1 MSDNSTCDKTRR
13 TLLGAG
19 LAAIPVVSAVGV
31 SLLAGAPKNAL
42 AADMVNPDSAQAK
55 ALSYASVST
64 KNGQTCSGCT
74 LFQGDAGAKSGSC
87 PLFAG
92 EMVAAG
98 AWCSAWVPKA

>member
-1 MSDNSTCDKTRR
+1 MSDKKPFDKTRR

-19 LAAIPVVSAVGV
+19 LTSIPIVSAVGT
-31 SLLAGAPKNAL
+31 SLLTSPAGKAM
-42 AADMVNPDSAQAK
+42 AADLVNPESAQAK

-64 KNGQTCSGCT
+64 KKGQTCSGCT
-74 LFQGDAGAKSGSC
+74 LFQGDSGAKSGNC

-92 EMVAAG
+92 EMVEAG